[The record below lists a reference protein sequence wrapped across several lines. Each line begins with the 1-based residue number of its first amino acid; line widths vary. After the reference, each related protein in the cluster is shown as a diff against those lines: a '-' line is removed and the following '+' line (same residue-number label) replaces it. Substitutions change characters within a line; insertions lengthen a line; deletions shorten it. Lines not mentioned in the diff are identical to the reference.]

1 MEGEDHKKVHRKRQA
16 GPKAEKKK
24 SKKDHQQ
31 DLTPQQRN
39 PRAFSIQHARKTA
52 KIVQR
57 SQDLKTKKH
66 HIPLVDRT
74 PVEPPPVVV
83 AIVGPPKVGKTTLF
97 QCIVKNYAKQRLA
110 NVQGPVTVV
119 AGKNRRLTIVEC
131 NNDINAM
138 IDVAKVAD
146 LVLLLVDASF
156 GFEMETFEFLNICQV
171 HGFPRIMGVL
181 THLDS
186 FKDNKKMRK
195 TKKRLKHRFW
205 TEVYQGAKLF
215 YLSGMVNG
223 EYQKTEVHNLCRFIS
238 VMKFR
243 PLQWRITHPYVIADR
258 MEDISDPELLRQKP
272 KSDRKVSLYGYVRGT
287 HMKNHIT
294 VHIPGCGD
302 YSISDM
308 HFLPDPCPSPDREK
322 RRSLSAKERMI
333 YAPMSGVGGI
343 VYDKD
348 AVYIDLGGSHSHTQ
362 ADENSAPANEFVAS
376 LMNVEDPLD
385 KKMTTS
391 HVTMFSGT
399 APITD
404 GDMEGY
410 DSGCPDDED
419 TKKSDDI
426 TADGRSRRPAQFTD
440 NLPFS
445 EDGQVNCQ
453 EKSKKKQKIEENLVY
468 ADSDDEDDE
477 NIQMFSKAVDKATKS
492 NKIRSNENEIESESS
507 DEDEESEE
515 EDDDENDNEMMSE
528 EDENSE
534 NDSEVDN
541 DTVESYEVSDET
553 DGDSDSEMESEVE
566 ETKLLQKPKKLA
578 KSNAHDSKTGKELSS
593 SDKKLTSDS
602 KNVKTQ
608 ALNASKLSNN
618 VNKSSLSE
626 GFESEDSDNSE
637 DSSNDMEVDS
647 KISKT
652 SDSIQTFQSSGEDS
666 GSENSEEESD
676 DESNEEDDEDDV
688 IGNNIEDGDNVGDE
702 EEVGLLRWK
711 SNLTSSAA
719 VAYKKRQGERI
730 NYRKL
735 IYGKDADKEE
745 DESDDE
751 LGGLFKVL
759 KQKSE
764 QSDRVAINSTD
775 CSKFSVQKG
784 KEWDIEEVREL
795 IKDCFVTGEWEKSED
810 AAKRLQ
816 QDDDLYGDFEDLETG
831 EVHHEDSDNDDDE
844 EGGGGDG
851 EEDKEKAPEEER
863 KKTKAEMT
871 SIERRDAKKK
881 RLKDAFNAQYDMKDD
896 SEFYDSWKAET
907 EQQAKLNRAE
917 FEAMEDDV
925 RVNYEGYRPGM
936 YVRVE
941 IEDVPCEFVTN
952 FDATYPVILGGLS
965 NLEEN
970 VGLVQCRIKK
980 HRWHKRILKTKNPLI
995 ISLGW
1000 RRFQTM
1006 PMYSIQDHNMRNR
1019 LLKYTPEHLHCN
1031 ATFYGPITPQN
1042 TGLLAVESVAELTSG
1057 FRVAA
1062 TGVVLELDKS
1072 KQIVK
1077 KLKLTG
1083 TPNKIYKKTAFIQG
1097 MFNSALEVTKF
1108 EGAKLQTVSGIR
1120 GMIKKAAKNPEG
1132 SFRATFEDKILLSDI
1147 IFLRTWYPVQ
1157 IPEFYNPV
1165 TSLLLP
1171 KAEKM
1176 KWIGMKTIGQLRRE
1190 KGMTAPL
1197 NPDSKYKPVERKIR
1211 HMTPLTIPKELQ
1223 KMLPFRDTPKI
1234 IQETKDPLKR
1244 VAVIR
1249 EPHEAKVAK
1258 VMKMLK
1264 TLHEHKRKTERFK
1277 MRDRAAEHEK
1287 KMAKIDVRRVQK
1299 HKETKKNI
1307 YRALGQLEKKKQKF
1321 INTKD

>member
-1 MEGEDHKKVHRKRQA
+1 MHLSID
-16 GPKAEKKK
+16 
-24 SKKDHQQ
+24 SC
-31 DLTPQQRN
+31 LT
-39 PRAFSIQHARKTA
+39 K
-52 KIVQR
+52 
-57 SQDLKTKKH
+57 L
-66 HIPLVDRT
+66 
-74 PVEPPPVVV
+74 
-83 AIVGPPKVGKTTLF
+83 
-97 QCIVKNYAKQRLA
+97 
-110 NVQGPVTVV
+110 
-119 AGKNRRLTIVEC
+119 
-131 NNDINAM
+131 
-138 IDVAKVAD
+138 
-146 LVLLLVDASF
+146 
-156 GFEMETFEFLNICQV
+156 
-171 HGFPRIMGVL
+171 
-181 THLDS
+181 
-186 FKDNKKMRK
+186 
-195 TKKRLKHRFW
+195 
-205 TEVYQGAKLF
+205 LF
-215 YLSGMVNG
+215 YAEFRKIYHLH
-223 EYQKTEVHNLCRFIS
+223 EFEELKQK
-238 VMKFR
+238 
-243 PLQWRITHPYVIADR
+243 
-258 MEDISDPELLRQKP
+258 
-272 KSDRKVSLYGYVRGT
+272 
-287 HMKNHIT
+287 
-294 VHIPGCGD
+294 
-302 YSISDM
+302 
-308 HFLPDPCPSPDREK
+308 
-322 RRSLSAKERMI
+322 
-333 YAPMSGVGGI
+333 
-343 VYDKD
+343 
-348 AVYIDLGGSHSHTQ
+348 
-362 ADENSAPANEFVAS
+362 
-376 LMNVEDPLD
+376 
-385 KKMTTS
+385 
-391 HVTMFSGT
+391 
-399 APITD
+399 
-404 GDMEGY
+404 Y
-410 DSGCPDDED
+410 DSGCPDEED
-419 TKKSDDI
+419 TKKTDDI

-445 EDGQVNCQ
+445 EDGQVDSQ
-453 EKSKKKQKIEENLVY
+453 EKTKKKQKIEENLVY
-468 ADSDDEDDE
+468 ADSDDDDDE
-477 NIQMFSKAVDKATKS
+477 NIQLFSKSVDKETKS
-492 NKIRSNENEIESESS
+492 SEIRSNENESESESS
-507 DEDEESEE
+507 DEDEESGEE
-515 EDDDENDNEMMSE
+515 DDDDENDNEIMSE
-528 EDENSE
+528 EDKNSDI
-534 NDSEVDN
+534 DSAEDD
-541 DTVESYEVSDET
+541 DTDESGEVSDET

-566 ETKLLQKPKKLA
+566 ETKLLKKPKSSA
-578 KSNAHDSKTGKELSS
+578 KSNACDLKAGKDLSL
-593 SDKKLTSDS
+593 SDKKLTSDN
-602 KNVKTQ
+602 KHVKTQ
-608 ALNASKLSNN
+608 AVKPCGNASKLSNN

-626 GFESEDSDNSE
+626 GLDSEDSDNSE

-647 KISKT
+647 KISKA
-652 SDSIQTFQSSGEDS
+652 SHSIQTLQSSGDEIDNS
-666 GSENSEEESD
+666 GSESSEEESD
-676 DESNEEDDEDDV
+676 DENDEEDDDDDE
-688 IGNNIEDGDNVGDE
+688 IDNGKEDGDNVEDE
-702 EEVGLLRWK
+702 EKAGLLRWK
-711 SNLTSSAA
+711 SNLTSTAA

-745 DESDDE
+745 DESEDE

-775 CSKFSVQKG
+775 CSKFSVQKV

-831 EVHHEDSDNDDDE
+831 EVHCEESDNDDNDE
-844 EGGGGDG
+844 DR
-851 EEDKEKAPEEER
+851 EEDKEKVEVHQREIDENENLQAPEEER

-871 SIERRDAKKK
+871 SMERREAKKK

-917 FEAMEDDV
+917 FESMEDDV

-952 FDATYPVILGGLS
+952 FDATYPVILGGLSNLEENVGLVQEGYLTWRKKRWISTGLYDTYPVILGGLSNLEEKCWISTGLYDTYPVILGGLS

-1057 FRVAA
+1057 FRIAA

-1097 MFNSALEVTKF
+1097 MFNTALEVTKF
-1108 EGAKLQTVSGIR
+1108 EGAKLQSVSGIR
-1120 GMIKKAAKNPEG
+1120 GMIKKAAKSPEG

-1171 KAEKM
+1171 KTEKM

-1234 IQETKDPLKR
+1234 LQEKKDPLKR
-1244 VAVIR
+1244 IAVIR

-1287 KMAKIDVRRVQK
+1287 KMKKIDVRREKK

>member
-1 MEGEDHKKVHRKRQA
+1 MG
-16 GPKAEKKK
+16 
-24 SKKDHQQ
+24 
-31 DLTPQQRN
+31 
-39 PRAFSIQHARKTA
+39 
-52 KIVQR
+52 
-57 SQDLKTKKH
+57 
-66 HIPLVDRT
+66 HI
-74 PVEPPPVVV
+74 E
-83 AIVGPPKVGKTTLF
+83 
-97 QCIVKNYAKQRLA
+97 
-110 NVQGPVTVV
+110 
-119 AGKNRRLTIVEC
+119 
-131 NNDINAM
+131 
-138 IDVAKVAD
+138 
-146 LVLLLVDASF
+146 
-156 GFEMETFEFLNICQV
+156 
-171 HGFPRIMGVL
+171 
-181 THLDS
+181 
-186 FKDNKKMRK
+186 
-195 TKKRLKHRFW
+195 
-205 TEVYQGAKLF
+205 
-215 YLSGMVNG
+215 
-223 EYQKTEVHNLCRFIS
+223 
-238 VMKFR
+238 
-243 PLQWRITHPYVIADR
+243 
-258 MEDISDPELLRQKP
+258 
-272 KSDRKVSLYGYVRGT
+272 
-287 HMKNHIT
+287 
-294 VHIPGCGD
+294 
-302 YSISDM
+302 
-308 HFLPDPCPSPDREK
+308 
-322 RRSLSAKERMI
+322 
-333 YAPMSGVGGI
+333 
-343 VYDKD
+343 
-348 AVYIDLGGSHSHTQ
+348 
-362 ADENSAPANEFVAS
+362 
-376 LMNVEDPLD
+376 
-385 KKMTTS
+385 
-391 HVTMFSGT
+391 
-399 APITD
+399 
-404 GDMEGY
+404 Y

-445 EDGQVNCQ
+445 EDGQADSQ
-453 EKSKKKQKIEENLVY
+453 EKSKKKQKIEENLVF
-468 ADSDDEDDE
+468 ADSDDDDDE
-477 NIQMFSKAVDKATKS
+477 NVQLFSKSVDKETKS
-492 NKIRSNENEIESESS
+492 GKIKSNVNESESESS
-507 DEDEESEE
+507 DDEEESEE
-515 EDDDENDNEMMSE
+515 EDNDEMMSE
-528 EDENSE
+528 EDKNSDI
-534 NDSEVDN
+534 DSDEDD
-541 DTVESYEVSDET
+541 DTDESDEVSDET

-566 ETKLLQKPKKLA
+566 ETKLLKKPKSLA
-578 KSNAHDSKTGKELSS
+578 KSNACDSKAGKDLSLS
-593 SDKKLTSDS
+593 NKKLTSDN

-608 ALNASKLSNN
+608 ALNTSKLSNN

-626 GFESEDSDNSE
+626 GFDSDDSDNSE

-647 KISKT
+647 QKSKT
-652 SDSIQTFQSSGEDS
+652 SDSIQTFQGSGDEMDDS
-666 GSENSEEESD
+666 DSENSEEESD
-676 DESNEEDDEDDV
+676 DESNEEDDDEIDNNE
-688 IGNNIEDGDNVGDE
+688 GNGDNVENE
-702 EEVGLLRWK
+702 EEAGLLRWK
-711 SNLTSSAA
+711 SNLTSTAA

-745 DESDDE
+745 NESDDE

-810 AAKRLQ
+810 AAKQLQ

-831 EVHHEDSDNDDDE
+831 EVHHEDSDNNDDE
-844 EGGGGDG
+844 EKEGDG

-1097 MFNSALEVTKF
+1097 MFNTALEVTKF
-1108 EGAKLQTVSGIR
+1108 EGAKLQSVSGIR

-1287 KMAKIDVRRVQK
+1287 KMAKIDVRRVKK